1 MRQFFLVSFVALVG
15 VLACVA
21 RAEGAEKAQKPVVCL
36 SYEVVKPDL
45 AVCSDSKKPFIMRS
59 FDEMRSSR
67 PDGTIVNVLV
77 GWR

>member
-1 MRQFFLVSFVALVG
+1 MKLLIAAAAFLSVAI
-15 VLACVA
+15 AA
-21 RAEGAEKAQKPVVCL
+21 RYADAAEPKPVVCL

-45 AVCSDSKKPFIMRS
+45 AVCSDGKKPFIMRS

-67 PDGTIVNVLV
+67 PDGKVVAVLV